1 MRQKHR
7 HAEPDGGHASMES
20 RDVFKTFWP
29 AVVGCRTQ
37 THTHGKCFHLVCW
50 RKTYELSC
58 LSPSHCRCLYCV
70 HLLSDPHTFA
80 LQRDVPAAKCEIR
93 WCEVLLFLCY
103 QHPENTGSDVFYKK
117 VHSKQPMPHEHIFK
131 KKKVSGR
138 QGWHWQLHGFQ
149 EDQPGSP
156 EFFQGHSKPQEH
168 KMHCNK
174 TAGFRF

>member
-1 MRQKHR
+1 MDMQAWRAETCLKHF
-7 HAEPDGGHASMES
+7 DQLLL
-20 RDVFKTFWP
+20 DVEHKHTH
-29 AVVGCRTQ
+29 TH

-93 WCEVLLFLCY
+93 RCEVLLFLCY

-117 VHSKQPMPHEHIFK
+117 VHSKQPMPHEHIFL

-138 QGWHWQLHGFQ
+138 QG
-149 EDQPGSP
+149 
-156 EFFQGHSKPQEH
+156 
-168 KMHCNK
+168 
-174 TAGFRF
+174 